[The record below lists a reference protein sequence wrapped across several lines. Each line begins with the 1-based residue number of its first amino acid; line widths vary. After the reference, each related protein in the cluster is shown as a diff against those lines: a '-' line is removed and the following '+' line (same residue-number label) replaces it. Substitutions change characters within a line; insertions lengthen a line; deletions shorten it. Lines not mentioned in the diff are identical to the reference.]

1 MTDTMS
7 AVTDETIGTDV
18 TDKSASTRPSRLA
31 ERRAIRAAS
40 PARAAVGELADSGA
54 LDGLFAKI
62 DGGELELT
70 GDGGFVNELIKASLE
85 RGLAVELTDHL
96 GYEKGAPDA
105 AAFPNARNGTTPKT
119 LATQAG
125 DVDLAVPRDRDGTFT
140 PRLVPKGVRRLGG
153 LDEMIISLYAGGMT
167 VRDIADHLEATLGTE
182 LSHETIS
189 NITDAVC
196 EEILTWQQRPLDALY
211 PVIYLDAIVVKVR
224 DGAHVRNKS
233 AHIAVGVDMDGIKH
247 VLGIWLQH
255 TEGAKFWAG
264 VCADL
269 ANRGIRDVLIV
280 CCDGL
285 TGLPDAIEATWPQ
298 ATVQTCTVHLI
309 RASMR
314 FVSYGDRKAVA
325 AALKP
330 VYTAPS
336 AAAAEESLDA
346 FAASQWGLKY
356 PHAVATWRS
365 AWERFIPFLAFPPEL
380 RRVIYTTNS
389 IESLNYQL
397 RKVTKNRGH
406 FPNDDAVVKLL
417 WLAICNIEDKRA
429 RERAKEKGRPAAER
443 KAAPRLVEGLVV
455 TNWKQALAQLAIAY
469 PDRIN
474 PHL

>member
-1 MTDTMS
+1 MT
-7 AVTDETIGTDV
+7 AVTTENDEAEV
-18 TDKSASTRPSRLA
+18 TSTSAEHRPSRAAARRAARAEMPGYKAAAELA
-31 ERRAIRAAS
+31 E
-40 PARAAVGELADSGA
+40 SGA
-54 LDGLFAKI
+54 LDGLFAQI
-62 DGGELELT
+62 DAGEIDLT
-70 GDGGFVNELIKASLE
+70 GDGGFIPALIKHALE
-85 RGLAVELTDHL
+85 RGLGAELTEHL
-96 GYEKGAPDA
+96 GYEKGAPNA
-105 AAFPNARNGTTPKT
+105 AAFANSRNGTTPKT
-119 LATQAG
+119 VATQVG
-125 DVDLAVPRDRDGTFT
+125 DVNLAVPRDRAGTFT
-140 PRLVPKGVRRLGG
+140 PRLVPKGQRRLGG

-167 VRDIADHLEATLGTE
+167 VRDIEHHLATTLGTE

-189 NITDAVC
+189 NITDEVLEAVA
-196 EEILTWQQRPLDALY
+196 EWQARPLEALY

-224 DGAHVRNKS
+224 DGAHVINKA
-233 AHIAVGVDMDGIKH
+233 AHIAVGVDIDGIKH
-247 VLGIWLQH
+247 VLGIWVQTH
-255 TEGAKFWAG
+255 EGAKFWAG

-285 TGLPDAIEATWPQ
+285 TGLPEAIEATWPA
-298 ATVQTCTVHLI
+298 ATVQTCVVHLI
-309 RASMR
+309 RAAMR
-314 FVSYGDRKAVA
+314 FVGYADRKAVA

-330 VYTAPS
+330 VYTAPNAE
-336 AAAAEESLDA
+336 AARRELDA
-346 FAASQWGLKY
+346 FADSNWGKKY
-356 PHAVATWRS
+356 PHAVATWQAS
-365 AWERFIPFLAFPPEL
+365 WERFTPFLAFPPQL

-429 RERAKEKGRPAAER
+429 RDRERDRGKPASER
-443 KAAPRLVEGLVV
+443 KAQGRLVEGQVV